1 MIITP
6 FSTAIK
12 NAQIQLTRT
21 SIETIQINLGKLCNQ
36 ACSHCHVDAS
46 PMRKEIMEEATIDRI
61 IELMTVS
68 RKNIKTVDITGGA
81 PEMNPHFRKLVTAA
95 RALNFDVIDRC
106 NLTIFFEPGH
116 EDLPNFLAENK
127 IRIIASLPCYTK
139 TNVDKQRGHGV
150 FEKSIKAI
158 EILNKLGYGIEGK
171 ELKLDLAYNPG
182 GVFLPGNQINLEAD
196 YKKEL
201 ATHFNLKFNEL
212 FTITN
217 MPINRFLSDLQKQ
230 GKHQEYM
237 ELLASNFNR
246 DAAQKVMCKSL
257 VSISWNGW
265 IYDCDFNQM
274 LEIPINNKKTSL
286 WDINSFDELSQNP
299 IAMANHCYGCT
310 AGAGSSCTGALKA
323 EA

>member
-6 FSTAIK
+6 FTTAIK
-12 NAQIQLTRT
+12 NAQVQLTRT

-61 IELMTVS
+61 IELMKES

-81 PEMNPHFRKLVTAA
+81 PEMNPHFRKLVKAA
-95 RALNFDVIDRC
+95 RALNFEVIDRS

-116 EDLPNFLAENK
+116 EDLPNFLAANK

-139 TNVDKQRGHGV
+139 SNVDKQRGHGV
-150 FEKSIKAI
+150 FDKSIKAI
-158 EILNKLGYGIEGK
+158 EMLNKLGYGLEGK
-171 ELKLDLAYNPG
+171 DLKLDLAYNPG
-182 GVFLPGNQINLEAD
+182 GASLPGNQIKLEAD

-217 MPINRFLSDLQKQ
+217 MPINRFLSDLQRQ
-230 GKHQEYM
+230 GKHLEYM

-246 DAAQKVMCKSL
+246 DAAQNVMCKSL
-257 VSISWNGW
+257 VSIGWNGW

-299 IAMANHCYGCT
+299 IAFANHCYGCT

>member
-6 FSTAIK
+6 FSTTLK
-12 NAQIQLTRT
+12 NAHLQIART

-36 ACSHCHVDAS
+36 SCSHCHVDAG
-46 PMRKEIMEEATIDRI
+46 PMKKEIMEEATVDRI
-61 IELMTVS
+61 IELLQVS
-68 RKNIKTVDITGGA
+68 QENIKTVDITGGA
-81 PEMNPHFRKLVTAA
+81 SEMNPHFRKLVKAA
-95 RALNFDVIDRC
+95 RSMNFEVIDRS

-127 IRIIASLPCYTK
+127 IRIVASLPCYTK
-139 TNVDKQRGHGV
+139 ANVDKQRGHGV
-150 FEKSIKAI
+150 FDKSIRAL
-158 EILNKLGYGIEGK
+158 EILNKLGYGSEGTD
-171 ELKLDLAYNPG
+171 LKLDLAYNPG
-182 GVFLPGNQINLEAD
+182 GPFLPGNQKNLEVD
-196 YKKEL
+196 YKREL
-201 ATHFNLKFNEL
+201 GTLFNIKFNEL

-217 MPINRFLSDLQKQ
+217 MPINRFLFDLQKQ
-230 GKHQEYM
+230 GKQQEYM

-246 DAAQKVMCKSL
+246 DAAQNVMCRSL

-274 LEIPINNKKTSL
+274 LEIPINNKKNSL
-286 WDINSFDELSQNP
+286 WDIGSFEELNNKP
-299 IAMANHCYGCT
+299 IAIANHCYGCT

>member
-6 FSTAIK
+6 FTTTIK
-12 NAQIQLTRT
+12 NAQVQFTRA

-61 IELMTVS
+61 IELLKVS
-68 RKNIKTVDITGGA
+68 RKNIKIVDITGGA
-81 PEMNPHFRKLVTAA
+81 PEMNPHFKKLVKAA
-95 RALNFDVIDRC
+95 RALNFEVIDRC

-139 TNVDKQRGHGV
+139 TNVDKQRGQGV
-150 FEKSIKAI
+150 FDKSIKAI
-158 EILNKLGYGIEGK
+158 KMLNELGYGNEGK
-171 ELKLDLAYNPG
+171 DLKLDLAYNPG
-182 GVFLPGNQINLEAD
+182 GVSLPGNQIKLEAD

-217 MPINRFLSDLQKQ
+217 MPINRFLSDLQRQ

-237 ELLASNFNR
+237 ELLVSNFNR
-246 DAAQKVMCKSL
+246 DAAQNVMCKSL
-257 VSISWNGW
+257 VSIGWNGW

-286 WDINSFDELSQNP
+286 WDINSFEELNQNP
-299 IAMANHCYGCT
+299 IAIANHCYGCT

-323 EA
+323 ED